1 MILPGLAILLALR
14 FSIFGIESGLLR
26 ILSVEVIGYVAFWAA
41 FPLAMYYL
49 TQALDL
55 GDRYRLHIVAYN
67 WSQVI
72 QIAVLVPV
80 NILVIAAGLA
90 NTVHAELI
98 ILGLYFAVI
107 AYEGYIAH
115 VTLKL
120 PRMGAIGI
128 AMLSF
133 VIAYMLEVTSYGLQ
147 QPG

>member
-1 MILPGLAILLALR
+1 MSLR
-14 FSIFGIESGLLR
+14 FSVFGLESGLLR
-26 ILSVEVIGYVAFWAA
+26 VLAVEVIGYVAFWTA

-55 GDRYRLHIVAYN
+55 SDRYRLHIVAYN

-72 QIAVLVPV
+72 QIAVLIPV

-90 NTVHAELI
+90 NTAHAELI
-98 ILGLYFAVI
+98 ILGVYFAVI
-107 AYEGYIAH
+107 AYESYIAH

-133 VIAYMLEVTSYGLQ
+133 VIAYMIEVTSFGLQ